1 MNLGNP
7 IAIGNTA
14 KIYLHNDRIYKV
26 FNDYLPETESF
37 IESEKQ
43 KYAYSCGLPVPKII
57 DVMKIDGKQ
66 AIIMEFVKGRSIGD
80 ILSENIEQA
89 KYYLNLS
96 VEIQQEIHK
105 VEADSIENMTER
117 LNRQIESAHNLDN
130 RHKSVLLRKLNRMT
144 FKSMLC
150 HGDYHPFNLIMSG
163 NNVTI
168 IDWVDSSAGD
178 IRADIYRTYLLYSQV
193 SNELAEM
200 YLRLYCEK
208 GGLVKEEVLQWAPI
222 IAAARLSEKVSAQD
236 SKRLLDIINQS
247 CPL

>member
-1 MNLGNP
+1 MKLGTP

-14 KIYLHNDRIYKV
+14 KIYLHNSRIYKV

-37 IESEKQ
+37 FESEKQ

-57 DVMKIDGKQ
+57 DVTKIGGKQ
-66 AIIMEFVKGRSIGD
+66 AIVMEFIKGRSIGN
-80 ILSENIEQA
+80 ILSENVEQA
-89 KYYLNLS
+89 EYYMNIS
-96 VEIQQEIHK
+96 VEIHQEIHK
-105 VEADSIENMTER
+105 IEADSIEHMAEK

-130 RHKSVLLRKLNRMT
+130 RHKSALIRRLNRMT
-144 FKSMLC
+144 FESRLC
-150 HGDYHPFNLIMSG
+150 HGDYHPYNLIMSG

-178 IRADIYRTYLLYSQV
+178 IRADVYRTYLLLSHV

-208 GGLVKEEVLQWAPI
+208 SGLVKDEVLQWAPI
-222 IAAARLSEKVSAQD
+222 IAAARLSENVSSED
-236 SKRLLDIINQS
+236 SKRLLDVINQS
-247 CPL
+247 CPI

>member
-1 MNLGNP
+1 MKLGTP

-14 KIYLHNDRIYKV
+14 KIFLHNNRIYKV

-37 IESEKQ
+37 FESEKQ

-57 DVMKIDGKQ
+57 DVTKIDGKQ
-66 AIIMEFVKGRSIGD
+66 AIIMEFIKGRSIGN
-80 ILSENIEQA
+80 ILSENMDQA
-89 KYYLNLS
+89 EYYMNIS
-96 VEIQQEIHK
+96 VEIQQVIHK
-105 VEADSIENMTER
+105 VEAYSIEHMAEK
-117 LNRQIESAHNLDN
+117 LSRQIESAYNLDN
-130 RHKSVLLRKLNRMT
+130 RHKSALIRRLNSMT
-144 FKSMLC
+144 FKSRLC
-150 HGDYHPFNLIMSG
+150 HGDYHPYNLIMSD

-178 IRADIYRTYLLYSQV
+178 IRADVYRTYLLLSHV

-208 GGLVKEEVLQWAPI
+208 SGLEKAEVLQWAPI
-222 IAAARLSEKVSAQD
+222 LAAARLSESVPSED

-247 CPL
+247 CPI